1 MKKCMICHKPLSQE
15 EGVMIEQEKQIYTC
29 SNHVHDGQLLVAVI
43 KDLLYI
49 LDGKNHFPII
59 WDTLRPTLLKL
70 GMEKARHYLRENR
83 DYWSEYLAKKDFSNI
98 YGKVTYFQKILEN
111 NLPKYHYSPPKIY
124 EKVNIDDGMSYRTII
139 PKRKKRKSLNEILG
153 G

>member
-1 MKKCMICHKPLSQE
+1 MICQKPLSKK
-15 EGVMIEQEKQIYTC
+15 EGVMIDLEKKIYTC

-49 LDGKNHFPII
+49 LDENNNFPII

-70 GMEKARHYLRENR
+70 GMEKARHYLQENR
-83 DYWSEYLAKKDFSNI
+83 DYWSGYLAKKDFSNI
-98 YGKVTYFQKILEN
+98 YGKISYFQKILEN
-111 NLPKYHYSPPKIY
+111 NLPSYQYKLPKTH
-124 EKVNIDDGMSYRTII
+124 EKENVDDGMTYQTII
-139 PKRKKRKSLNEILG
+139 PKRKKRRSLNEILG